1 MKLMRLTLAAAAGG
15 MAANYLLKKARASSG
30 AAGGEDASSWPDG
43 AHATSDSST
52 STASSGGAG
61 GSSAS
66 AFESPNAA
74 ERLRASRPANSLAG
88 SGGASLDPLRSN
100 ARDGE
105 YARSTGL
112 SDFARGA

>member
-15 MAANYLLKKARASSG
+15 IAANYLLNKNRASGSAARAK
-30 AAGGEDASSWPDG
+30 DASSWPDG
-43 AHATSDSST
+43 AQTASDSST
-52 STASSGGAG
+52 SSASGRAESPSAASSD
-61 GSSAS
+61 
-66 AFESPNAA
+66 SPNAA
-74 ERLRASRPANSLAG
+74 ERIRASRPANSLAG
-88 SGGASLDPLRSN
+88 SGGESLDPLRSN